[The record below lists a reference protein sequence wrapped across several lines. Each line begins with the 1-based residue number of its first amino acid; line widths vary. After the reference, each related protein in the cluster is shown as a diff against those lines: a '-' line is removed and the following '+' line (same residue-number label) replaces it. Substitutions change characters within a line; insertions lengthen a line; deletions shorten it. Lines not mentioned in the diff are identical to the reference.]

1 MLGHKIQK
9 LRKQAGLSQGELAK
23 QLNISPSAIGM
34 YEQGRREP
42 SIEILLSIAK
52 LFGVTVDALLDVG
65 SPQPYLEM
73 ENIQFPTQI
82 PFTHPL
88 SRDEWLVLFV
98 SSILGR

>member
-1 MLGHKIQK
+1 MLHDRLHQQRRNI
-9 LRKQAGLSQGELAK
+9 GLTQLQLARE
-23 QLNISPSAIGM
+23 LNISPSAVGM

-52 LFGVTVDALLDVG
+52 LFGVTVDTLLNVG
-65 SPQPYLEM
+65 SPQPCLEM
-73 ENIQFPTQI
+73 EKMQFPDQI
-82 PFTHPL
+82 PFTHAL